1 MQEKLKEL
9 QSLLDDNLITPE
21 EYEKMRKNILSGEQ
35 SVNIDGFNQKT
46 LRCQLKIKQI
56 RL

>member
-35 SVNIDGFNQKT
+35 SVNIDSFNQKT